1 MADATHVEFAEG
13 FWQPSGLATG
23 AVHPAAFVVDP
34 DRTRVLP
41 MPHPFPNGAIKLG

>member
-1 MADATHVEFAEG
+1 MADANDVEFAER

-23 AVHPAAFVVDP
+23 AVHPAAFVVYP

-41 MPHPFPNGAIKLG
+41 IPHPFPNAAVKLG